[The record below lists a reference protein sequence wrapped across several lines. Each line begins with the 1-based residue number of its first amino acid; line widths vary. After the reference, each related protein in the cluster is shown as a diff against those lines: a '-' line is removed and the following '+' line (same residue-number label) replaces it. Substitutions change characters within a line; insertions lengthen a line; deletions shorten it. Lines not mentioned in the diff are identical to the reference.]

1 MSASAAGMFGRDSGQ
16 WVRFIESSSRRLTR
30 TILGTA
36 IRHQQSLRH
45 KQLLLQDIVDDS
57 LALFPMAATIWY
69 AAQPDMRDKPGIQAL
84 ADYFCQD
91 MADRLNPKAKRI
103 SRHNKDADVYRLS
116 KTIMNGEYV
125 WLEAGIVPLLD
136 QQTGRDVA

>member
-1 MSASAAGMFGRDSGQ
+1 
-16 WVRFIESSSRRLTR
+16 
-30 TILGTA
+30 
-36 IRHQQSLRH
+36 
-45 KQLLLQDIVDDS
+45 
-57 LALFPMAATIWY
+57 
-69 AAQPDMRDKPGIQAL
+69 MRDKPGIQTL

-125 WLEAGIVPLLD
+125 WLEEGIVPLLD
-136 QQTGRDVA
+136 QQTGRDVS